1 MNSLMPFRN
10 ASLDCINEEF
20 NRIFDK
26 FFSTDSLH
34 AARSKYRSGYPKLD
48 VIETDREY
56 VVEAEVPGV
65 DVNELLVEVVPLDD
79 SQSTFGI
86 SPPPQRILR
95 LSGKKDE
102 DFQYPDC
109 TVFHVKE
116 LRRSQF
122 VREILLP
129 EYVQDDPKA
138 TYEKGILKLT
148 FRKPEPAVRLV
159 PKQIPITKIEV

>member
-34 AARSKYRSGYPKLD
+34 ATRSKYRSGYPKLD

-65 DVNELLVEVVPLDD
+65 DSNELLIEIVPLED
-79 SQSTFGI
+79 QAQ
-86 SPPPQRILR
+86 QRILR

-109 TVFHVKE
+109 TMYHIKE

-129 EYVQDDPKA
+129 EYIQDDPKA

-148 FRKPEPAVRLV
+148 FQKPEPAPKPM
-159 PKQIPITKIEV
+159 PKQIPIAKIEV